1 MLEVDVINEDWD
13 QSVDWSALADKAV
26 AAATKVS
33 SHGWLAD
40 ASFTASVSISL
51 SSNEEVR
58 RLNAQWRNKDKP
70 TNVLSFPMLESDD
83 FDSLSNTDD
92 GEVLIGDMILAK
104 DVCMSE
110 AQEKSVSIQ
119 DYVTHLV
126 VHGTLH
132 LLGYDHIDEAEG
144 DHMEEL
150 EAKALASL
158 GLANPYDA

>member
-13 QSVDWSALADKAV
+13 QSVDWNALADKAV
-26 AAATKVS
+26 TAATKVS

-40 ASFTASVSISL
+40 APFTASVSISL
-51 SSNEEVR
+51 STNEEVR
-58 RLNAQWRNKDKP
+58 RLNAQWRDKDKP
-70 TNVLSFPMLESDD
+70 TNVLSCPLLESDD

-110 AQEKSVSIQ
+110 AQEKGVSIQ